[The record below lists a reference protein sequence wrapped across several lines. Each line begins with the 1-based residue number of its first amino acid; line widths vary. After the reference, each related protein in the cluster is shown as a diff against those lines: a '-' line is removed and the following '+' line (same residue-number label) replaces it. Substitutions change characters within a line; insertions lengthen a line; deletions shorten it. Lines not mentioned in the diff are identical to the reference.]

1 VLVLVLLVLVLLL
14 LLLLLWR
21 SVTMLGYLQA
31 TRLGQ
36 DVRDNPLQDDLAIAS
51 VTSDVTV

>member
-1 VLVLVLLVLVLLL
+1 MLVLLVLVLLL